1 MDQVLDIV
9 NVMTAIVAA
18 ASAITAMTPTPK
30 DDDMVAKYYKVIEM
44 LAINVGKA
52 KSSCEVIT

>member
-9 NVMTAIVAA
+9 NVMTAVVAA
-18 ASAITAMTPTPK
+18 ASAIRAMTPTPK

-52 KSSCEVIT
+52 KE